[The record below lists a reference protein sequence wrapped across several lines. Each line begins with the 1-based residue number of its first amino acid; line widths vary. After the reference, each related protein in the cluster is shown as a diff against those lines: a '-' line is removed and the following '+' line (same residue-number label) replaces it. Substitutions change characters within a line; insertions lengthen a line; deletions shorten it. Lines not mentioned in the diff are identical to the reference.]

1 MIIFKINER
10 RIELGL
16 SISEMGRRAGF
27 SRQTASK
34 YCHHEKI
41 GVFTVQSLDR
51 LCRVLHCQPGDIIEY
66 CYPDYFAPEE

>member
-10 RIELGL
+10 RKELNLTIG
-16 SISEMGRRAGF
+16 EMARSAGF

-51 LCRVLHCQPGDIIEY
+51 LCRVLECQPGDIMEY
-66 CYPDYFAPEE
+66 VDDSLIVVLD